1 LGGLQKLKTPS
12 SYSSKAMTTT
22 PTLARPNFQQ
32 PFTIESNAF
41 GEGIG
46 AVLTQQRKPIAFM
59 SRALGVSKLSRSI
72 YAKEMLAIIHTTQ
85 TW

>member
-1 LGGLQKLKTPS
+1 
-12 SYSSKAMTTT
+12 MTTTPT

-72 YAKEMLAIIHTTQ
+72 YAKEMLAIIHPTQ